1 MGLRRLSSD
10 EADAS
15 HLDDRPFHIEH
26 YIVVLTTGWR
36 RYHAGVVAY
45 SGSIVVLVSAEG
57 WLRVRGDPD
66 CYWIDLDGACRSLVA

>member
-1 MGLRRLSSD
+1 MRRLSTD

-26 YIVVLTTGWR
+26 YIVVLATGWR
-36 RYHAGVVAY
+36 RYHTGVVAY
-45 SGSIVVLVSAEG
+45 SSSIVVLVGAKG

-66 CYWIDLDGACRSLVA
+66 